1 MVFFLFYFHRK
12 REKHLA
18 VLLLN
23 LHPFLQKQQ
32 LAYTIFIVNQVSYI
46 SDTYSGNLRLTG
58 VEYVKVAFSMFSNTN
73 QSACNTHD
81 LMLNSQSDFD
91 WVCISIIGVFWCIR
105 RWLQYKHALLQKIVL
120 PSKYIVWIRLHPAIT
135 GVELMWISHIGIT
148 FQKKWGITSALFK
161 FVCWTCSPTKAC
173 TSLKV
178 FADCLWPIGLIHS
191 ANRSL
196 HKWRAR
202 TVEIY
207 FGQIL

>member
-91 WVCISIIGVFWCIR
+91 
-105 RWLQYKHALLQKIVL
+105 
-120 PSKYIVWIRLHPAIT
+120 
-135 GVELMWISHIGIT
+135 
-148 FQKKWGITSALFK
+148 
-161 FVCWTCSPTKAC
+161 
-173 TSLKV
+173 
-178 FADCLWPIGLIHS
+178 
-191 ANRSL
+191 
-196 HKWRAR
+196 
-202 TVEIY
+202 
-207 FGQIL
+207 